1 MTFQQDKILF
11 IMYDIKSL
19 LFIPALVLQEC
30 LELYIQHVYR
40 KLHHTVECL
49 HALSKPGEALYIQ
62 SLRKVIME

>member
-1 MTFQQDKILF
+1 MTFEQDKILF
-11 IMYDIKSL
+11 MMYDIRSL
-19 LFIPALVLQEC
+19 LSIPVLVLQEY

-49 HALSKPGEALYIQ
+49 HALSKLGEASYIQ